1 MISLMTRY
9 VPMAFACLIL
19 LTSHPA
25 ISQVVRGD
33 SGVTLPELGDVA
45 SATLSP
51 QVERRI
57 GEEAMREIRTDPAY
71 ADDPEVD
78 EYLNRL
84 GALLASAGQ
93 GARQDFEFFLVKD
106 YTINAFALPGGFVGV
121 HAGLLLASQTE
132 SELASVLAHEISHVT
147 QRHIARMFGKQSQ
160 LSTISLAGIV
170 LGILSARSNSQ
181 VGQAALIASQ
191 AGAIQAQLNYTR
203 DYEREADRVG
213 FDRLQEAGFDA
224 GGMVS
229 FFERLQKA
237 NRIYENNAP
246 AYLQTHPLT
255 GERIADIQN
264 RAQSVAYRQHV
275 DSPDFQLVRA
285 KIRAEQ
291 GTPREAVTYFEG
303 QLKDRRFSS
312 ESGARY
318 GLISALVRQRD
329 YARAGQE
336 LKALRST
343 TPGQPLVEMLD
354 ARLRSSSGDLRGTL
368 GVVRSALVRYPNYR
382 PLQYALVKSLQ
393 ALGLHQE
400 ALGQVS
406 EMLKTFAK
414 DSSLYRMQAASYA
427 ATGKGLLQHQAQAE
441 AYFLIGALPAAI
453 EQLQLAQKAGDG
465 DFYQQSAVEARLRE
479 IRARSAEESRVR

>member
-1 MISLMTRY
+1 MNRY
-9 VPMAFACLIL
+9 VPLVFAGLMLLPIHIGMAQGVH
-19 LTSHPA
+19 S
-25 ISQVVRGD
+25 D
-33 SGVTLPELGDVA
+33 SGSALPELGDISA
-45 SATLSP
+45 STLSP
-51 QVERRI
+51 QMERRI
-57 GEEAMREIRTDPAY
+57 GEEAMREIRADPSY

-84 GALLASAGQ
+84 GSLLASSGV
-93 GARQDFEFFLVKD
+93 GARQDFEFFLMKD
-106 YTINAFALPGGFVGV
+106 ATINAFALPGGFVGV
-121 HAGLLLASQTE
+121 HAGLIVASQTE

-160 LSTISLAGIV
+160 LSTISLAGII

-181 VGQAALIASQ
+181 VGQAALVASQ

-213 FDRLQEAGFDA
+213 FDRLQQAGFDT

-237 NRIYENNAP
+237 NRIYENTAP

-264 RAQSVAYRQHV
+264 RAQSLAYRQHV
-275 DSPDFQLVRA
+275 DGVDFQLVRA

-303 QLKDRRFSS
+303 QLREGRFSN

-318 GLISALVRQRD
+318 GLVSALVRSREFS
-329 YARAGQE
+329 RAGNE
-336 LKALRST
+336 MKGLRAIAN
-343 TPGQPLVEMLD
+343 GQPLVDMLELRLKTSAGD
-354 ARLRSSSGDLRGTL
+354 IRGALMIARE
-368 GVVRSALVRYPNYR
+368 ALKRHSNYR
-382 PLQYALVKSLQ
+382 PLQYVSVRTLQ
-393 ALGLHQE
+393 VLGLHQE
-400 ALGQVS
+400 ALAQVGDLIKLFS
-406 EMLKTFAK
+406 RDAR
-414 DSSLYRMQAASYA
+414 LYRMQAESYA
-427 ATGKGLLQHQAQAE
+427 AIGKGLLQHQAQAE
-441 AYFLIGALPAAI
+441 SYFLHGALPAAI

-465 DFYQQSAVEARLRE
+465 DFYQLSAVEARLRE
-479 IRARSAEESRVR
+479 FRARNAEEMRIRQ

>member
-1 MISLMTRY
+1 MNRYAPAVIVGLMLL
-9 VPMAFACLIL
+9 PMHIGNAQGIR
-19 LTSHPA
+19 SEPM
-25 ISQVVRGD
+25 S
-33 SGVTLPELGDVA
+33 SLPELGDVSA
-45 SATLSP
+45 ATLSP
-51 QVERRI
+51 QMERRI
-57 GEEAMREIRTDPAY
+57 GEEAMREIRADPSY

-84 GALLASAGQ
+84 GALLASSGS
-93 GARQDFEFFLVKD
+93 GARQDFEFFLLKD
-106 YTINAFALPGGFVGV
+106 QTINAFALPGGFVGV
-121 HAGLLLASQTE
+121 HAGLIVASQTE

-213 FDRLQEAGFDA
+213 FERLQQAGFDT

-264 RAQSVAYRQHV
+264 RAQSAAYRQHV
-275 DSPDFQLVRA
+275 DAVDFQLVRA
-285 KIRAEQ
+285 KIRSEQ
-291 GTPREAVTYFEG
+291 GTPRESLAYFEG
-303 QLKDRRFSS
+303 QLKEGRFSN

-318 GLISALVRQRD
+318 GLISALIR
-329 YARAGQE
+329 AREFSRAADQMRG
-336 LKALRST
+336 LRAIAN
-343 TPGQPLVEMLD
+343 GQPLVEMLD
-354 ARLRSSSGDLRGTL
+354 IRLKTSSGDFRGALAVSRDALR
-368 GVVRSALVRYPNYR
+368 RYPNYR
-382 PLQYALVKSLQ
+382 PLQYVSVKSLQ
-393 ALGLHQE
+393 VLGMHQE
-400 ALGQVS
+400 ALAQLGGLTKIFV
-406 EMLKTFAK
+406 KDAK
-414 DSSLYRMQAASYA
+414 LYRMQAESYA
-427 ATGKGLLQHQAQAE
+427 ALGKGLLQHQAQAE
-441 AYFLIGALPAAI
+441 FYFLLGALPSAI
-453 EQLQLAQKAGDG
+453 EQLQLAHKAGDG
-465 DFYQQSAVEARLRE
+465 DFYQMSAVEARLRE
-479 IRARSAEESRVR
+479 MRARNADEMRARQ